1 MTNARGGRARGEA
14 EKGFHFCKPG
24 KINEICKGSLISLY
38 NVKKK
43 CSFNRYHLIPLLR
56 QSIADRSQEAPWVLQ
71 QRQKDQEYN
80 EEAESSSSP
89 SSSQRPCFPGG
100 MSYEKGRTS
109 PKHTMQARVCML
121 SGRKAT
127 DPLKRR
133 RGLVSKK
140 QHACVLRG
148 TVHDSTDSPSSQPP
162 APCPQSLELCVLALP
177 SRNQSSEKEN

>member
-1 MTNARGGRARGEA
+1 MDPGVKGRGQGSPAAPSSRLRGGGRAGLRVVLGRPACLHRAFRSRVEAMDKKRKMVFIQRESFAPWQGTRQLLKFSRCCYGLGFLFKQTRAMTNARGGRARGEA

-89 SSSQRPCFPGG
+89 SSS
-100 MSYEKGRTS
+100 
-109 PKHTMQARVCML
+109 
-121 SGRKAT
+121 
-127 DPLKRR
+127 
-133 RGLVSKK
+133 
-140 QHACVLRG
+140 
-148 TVHDSTDSPSSQPP
+148 
-162 APCPQSLELCVLALP
+162 
-177 SRNQSSEKEN
+177 